1 MSPATSRT
9 AVIDAYLAAVS
20 AGDLTAILAVYA
32 PDATV
37 EDPVG
42 TEVHRGLDALRTFY
56 ARAVAVPM
64 SAERVG
70 SVRVAGDE
78 AAFVFALRM
87 PSLGREMDII
97 EVMTFDALDRVV
109 AMRAFWGRENVRRVG
124 SA

>member
-1 MSPATSRT
+1 MSATHRT

-42 TEVHRGLDALRTFY
+42 TEVHRGIDALRSFY
-56 ARAVAVPM
+56 GRAVAVPM

-70 SVRVAGDE
+70 PVRVAGDE
-78 AAFVFALRM
+78 AAFAFVLRL

-97 EVMTFDALDRVV
+97 EVMTFDAHGRVV

-124 SA
+124 GA